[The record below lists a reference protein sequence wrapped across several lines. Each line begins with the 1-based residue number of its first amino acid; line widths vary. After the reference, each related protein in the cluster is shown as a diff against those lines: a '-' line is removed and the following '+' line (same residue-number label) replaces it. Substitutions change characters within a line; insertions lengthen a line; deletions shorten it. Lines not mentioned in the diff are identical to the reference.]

1 MERNIALTVAAFSLA
16 AVGIAIMLPGRPVD
30 PDPKVPWRIE
40 VNADGSSSV
49 LGVTL
54 GHTTLGEVETL
65 FDEGSELTLFVAK
78 DDSISVEAFFEKI
91 FLSGLRADM
100 VMALD
105 IPEAQKQAMFDRG
118 ARMSKLG
125 SGEKKVTLSNEDEQ
139 AARQFPIRHITYLP
153 MADLEPQ
160 LLESRFG
167 TPARRVPADRG
178 IEHWLYPEQGLDIA
192 VDPER
197 KEVFQYVAP
206 KDFQQLVTEPLS
218 QATQTGD
225 ASN

>member
-1 MERNIALTVAAFSLA
+1 MIRNIPLTIAALSLA

-30 PDPKVPWRIE
+30 PNPKVPWRIE

-49 LGVTL
+49 LGITL

-65 FDEGSELTLFVAK
+65 FEEGSELTLFVAK
-78 DDSISVEAFFEKI
+78 DHEISVEAYFERI
-91 FLSGLRADM
+91 FLAGLRADM

-105 IPEAQKQAMFDRG
+105 IPQDDKQAMFDRG

-125 SGEKKVTLSNEDEQ
+125 SGEKKVTLSDADEQ
-139 AARQFPIRHITYLP
+139 AARQSPIRHFTYLP
-153 MADLEPQ
+153 MADLEPE

-167 TPARRVPADRG
+167 TPGQRIPVGKG
-178 IEHWLYPEQGLDIA
+178 IEHWLYPDLGLDIA

-206 KDFQQLVTEPLS
+206 RDFQQLVAEPLN
-218 QATQTGD
+218 QAVEIAEQ
-225 ASN
+225 

>member
-1 MERNIALTVAAFSLA
+1 MERHIALTVAALSLA

-30 PDPKVPWRIE
+30 PNPKVPWRIE

-49 LGVTL
+49 LGITL
-54 GHTTLGEVETL
+54 GQTTLGEVETL
-65 FDEGSELTLFVAK
+65 FEEGAELTLFVAK
-78 DDSISVEAFFEKI
+78 DDSISVEAYFERI
-91 FLSGLRADM
+91 FLAGLRADM

-105 IPEAQKQAMFDRG
+105 IPEDGKQAMFDRG

-125 SGEKKVTLSNEDEQ
+125 SGEKKVTLADADEQ
-139 AARQFPIRHITYLP
+139 SARQAPIRHITYLP
-153 MADLEPQ
+153 MADLEPE

-167 TPARRVPADRG
+167 TPAQRIAVGKG

-192 VDPER
+192 VDRDR

-206 KDFQQLVTEPLS
+206 RDFQQLVVDPLNR
-218 QATQTGD
+218 AVEGH
-225 ASN
+225 